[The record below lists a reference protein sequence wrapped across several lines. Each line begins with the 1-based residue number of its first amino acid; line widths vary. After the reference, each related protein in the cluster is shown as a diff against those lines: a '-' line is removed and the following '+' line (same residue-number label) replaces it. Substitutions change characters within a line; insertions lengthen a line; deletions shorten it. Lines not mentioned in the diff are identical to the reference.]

1 MRSPGI
7 LPATS
12 PCAAAV
18 LSIVRSG
25 LPNTPAG
32 LPKAL
37 SILPIDLVVHSCG
50 VSVVLDDVAVGS
62 WGREASIAVRA
73 GALYH
78 LAVDSETAA
87 VDACRPS
94 AGSEVPV
101 PHASDVDN
109 RSVAADN
116 WFGAPPIQVETTNIL
131 VGVAAADLGVASDDL
146 WKAAVGSGARAN
158 YPRSVAA
165 DPGLLQKGKAVVDA
179 PASRTVK
186 GVGVI
191 LDWLHVSPY

>member
-1 MRSPGI
+1 MVGDRTEASCCASVPPI
-7 LPATS
+7 LPAAWHY
-12 PCAAAV
+12 AAAV

-25 LPNTPAG
+25 LPNTPPV

-37 SILPIDLVVHSCG
+37 STLPIGLAVHSCS
-50 VSVVLDDVAVGS
+50 VSVVLDSVAVGS

-73 GALYH
+73 AALYYV
-78 LAVDSETAA
+78 AVDSDTGS

-116 WFGAPPIQVETTNIL
+116 WFGAPSIRVETTNIL
-131 VGVAAADLGVASDDL
+131 VGVAAVDPGTACDDL
-146 WKAAVGSGARAN
+146 
-158 YPRSVAA
+158 
-165 DPGLLQKGKAVVDA
+165 
-179 PASRTVK
+179 
-186 GVGVI
+186 
-191 LDWLHVSPY
+191 